1 MDWTIFSW
9 HLPFPIVILKRFR
22 KKDFFIT
29 TSFVMKIE
37 FRCFFY
43 FFNLYLSK
51 YFLVLEWTTVIFPP
65 IYIKLNWS
73 IMGYV
78 KGLVAESTRELWKK
92 HKIFLQTFYF
102 MHKYPTYYYLG
113 FLKRNRNTKT
123 LRVSKF
129 SFCLYGSRHNLYEVE
144 V

>member
-1 MDWTIFSW
+1 M
-9 HLPFPIVILKRFR
+9 ILKRFSK
-22 KKDFFIT
+22 KKDFFRT

-37 FRCFFY
+37 FRCFF
-43 FFNLYLSK
+43 FNLCLSK

-102 MHKYPTYYYLG
+102 MHKYTIYYYLG
-113 FLKRNRNTKT
+113 FLKRNRNTKKLCGSPNFPFAYMVPAT
-123 LRVSKF
+123 IYMKLKF
-129 SFCLYGSRHNLYEVE
+129 KREHRTVE
-144 V
+144 KRPEK

>member
-9 HLPFPIVILKRFR
+9 HLPLPIIFKRFR
-22 KKDFFIT
+22 KKKIFFLPIT

-51 YFLVLEWTTVIFPP
+51 YFLVLEWTSSVIFPP
-65 IYIKLNWS
+65 IYKKLNRS

-102 MHKYPTYYYLG
+102 MHNILYII
-113 FLKRNRNTKT
+113 T

-129 SFCLYGSRHNLYEVE
+129 SFCIYGSRHNLYEVE